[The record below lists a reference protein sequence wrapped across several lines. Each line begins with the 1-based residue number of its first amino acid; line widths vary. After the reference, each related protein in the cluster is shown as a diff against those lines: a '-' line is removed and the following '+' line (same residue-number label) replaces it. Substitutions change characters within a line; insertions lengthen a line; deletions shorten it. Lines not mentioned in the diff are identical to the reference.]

1 LQIKFGK
8 EFILNKHSINVFAGA
23 DNLLNEVYSLGNDIN
38 ALGSRYFNPA
48 PERNY
53 YAGARFKF

>member
-1 LQIKFGK
+1 MKLGK
-8 EFILNKHSINVFAGA
+8 ELILNKCFINFFVGA

-38 ALGSRYFNPA
+38 AVGSRYFNPA

-53 YAGARFKF
+53 YAGVRFKF